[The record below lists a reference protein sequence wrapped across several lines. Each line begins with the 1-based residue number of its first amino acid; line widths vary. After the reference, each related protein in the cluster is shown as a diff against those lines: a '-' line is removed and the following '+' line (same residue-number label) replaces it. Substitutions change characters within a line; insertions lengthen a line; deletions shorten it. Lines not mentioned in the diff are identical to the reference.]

1 MEVAVLDAEPLP
13 RIRAPAGGSSAL
25 RKPGIRSHQNTFALP
40 LEWPSGPP
48 GSCLVRAQVSAT
60 LGRRPFELTD
70 AVVFPALFFFSSL
83 AFSPDRQQRLR
94 SDAGCAFHAHRRAP
108 CFRGRRPAVKCFFL
122 RHRFIGRCDSVL
134 AAERPKCRLFHS
146 VPCRGGKNYSHSVFK

>member
-1 MEVAVLDAEPLP
+1 MRSHVPASEP
-13 RIRAPAGGSSAL
+13 PAGGSAAL
-25 RKPGIRSHQNTFALP
+25 RKPGIRSHQITFALP
-40 LEWPSGPP
+40 LERPSGPP

-94 SDAGCAFHAHRRAP
+94 SDAGCAIHARRHAPYFLGRRA
-108 CFRGRRPAVKCFFL
+108 AAKWFFL
-122 RHRFIGRCDSVL
+122 RHRFIGRCDSGL
-134 AAERPKCRLFHS
+134 AAERPPGQGLIQNAASFI
-146 VPCRGGKNYSHSVFK
+146 PCLAEVEK